1 MPNKSI
7 YDVYFGAGKAAGEYE
22 SSLQKVSD
30 VWGDIG
36 QSQKMGALKTQRR
49 ERGLDAIL
57 AATELTSQV
66 AGGLERRKEFKSALS
81 RVGGSM
87 GEGIVGQKVGKGGED
102 WGDISHFEKLF
113 QKPQWKFGD
122 TATMGREDISIAS
135 DMLKYG
141 GKPDYARFKPKSA
154 AEEVNLQ
161 GQSDRKAHYQSESD
175 RFSSMKEDSDKM
187 ESEFER
193 RKARGGKFYGE
204 RTGFDIGDIVGEKSI
219 FAAGKQKLSS
229 AFSPKKPSQVGGS
242 PKTDDLA
249 EKQKSVHE
257 QNKQRREAEKLRKS
271 KASERKEPA
280 REGLTQQIENVA
292 DMVTKIDTGKDVSA
306 TAATV
311 ISPIK
316 KRGTGSYLDE
326 LMGLGGSMYDI
337 ATGMFGGDG

>member
-102 WGDISHFEKLF
+102 WGDISPFAKLF

-219 FAAGKQKLSS
+219 FAAGKRKLSS
-229 AFSPKKPSQVGGS
+229 ILSSAGQSISSLKTKKKQQVGEGKILKVDEKIESEQKKLESVLS
-242 PKTDDLA
+242 PFKEYPEAQEKKGKIIEKKKKTGTLSWD
-249 EKQKSVHE
+249 EHQE
-257 QNKQRREAEKLRKS
+257 E
-271 KASERKEPA
+271 ERK
-280 REGLTQQIENVA
+280 
-292 DMVTKIDTGKDVSA
+292 KS
-306 TAATV
+306 
-311 ISPIK
+311 IS
-316 KRGTGSYLDE
+316 G
-326 LMGLGGSMYDI
+326 MLGW
-337 ATGMFGGDG
+337 